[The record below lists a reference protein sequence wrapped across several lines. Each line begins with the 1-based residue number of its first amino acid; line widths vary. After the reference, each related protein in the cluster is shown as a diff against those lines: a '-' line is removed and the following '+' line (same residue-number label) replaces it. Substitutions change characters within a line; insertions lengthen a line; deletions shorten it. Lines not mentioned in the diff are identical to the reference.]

1 MNKAI
6 FAAAPVAIA
15 VLWGLMQAER
25 ASGEPLPSYYVK
37 EINQGIKARVEKES
51 ERAAAFKKQWEAAA
65 PQREAR
71 EREQEAR
78 RKERAERGEVALTT
92 KSSGLSIPS
101 PQPIRFSGTPI
112 GDFLKASAIL
122 DSIRITGRD
131 CEWALKVDEKKIFAC
146 IEFLPKLQ
154 PGGDYEQAV
163 NKISEVI
170 HDHAFFEAN
179 EAELRAVIRI
189 VTDIVKYKE
198 FALARLGVR

>member
-1 MNKAI
+1 MKKSV
-6 FAAAPVAIA
+6 FVVVALLGLVQGGV
-15 VLWGLMQAER
+15 VLGD
-25 ASGEPLPSYYVK
+25 PLPPYYIK
-37 EINQGIKARVEKES
+37 ELNQGIKVRTEKEG
-51 ERAAAFKKQWEAAA
+51 ERVAAFKKQWEADA

-78 RKERAERGEVALTT
+78 RKERIERGEVVLTT
-92 KSSGLSIPS
+92 KSPGLSVPP

-122 DSIRITGRD
+122 DSIRTTGRD
-131 CEWALKVDEKKIFAC
+131 CEWALKVDEKKMSAC

-154 PGGDYEQAV
+154 PGGDCQQATD
-163 NKISEVI
+163 KISELVKN
-170 HDHAFFEAN
+170 HAFAEAN
-179 EAELRAVIRI
+179 VGELRAVTRI